1 MTSQKNKN
9 SNSHSVFE
17 SCNQNNN
24 FFQFLKTS
32 GCYANYQIKISHS
45 IVQDNIPSDH
55 SLTKSFCLISRTK
68 KPYSLESRLSRVKT
82 EYFSAFLS
90 LASADHTHKVDYS
103 KIFPG
108 IYFSTIQKNPV

>member
-17 SCNQNNN
+17 SCNQNND
-24 FFQFLKTS
+24 FSQFLKTS

-108 IYFSTIQKNPV
+108 IYFSTTQKNPV